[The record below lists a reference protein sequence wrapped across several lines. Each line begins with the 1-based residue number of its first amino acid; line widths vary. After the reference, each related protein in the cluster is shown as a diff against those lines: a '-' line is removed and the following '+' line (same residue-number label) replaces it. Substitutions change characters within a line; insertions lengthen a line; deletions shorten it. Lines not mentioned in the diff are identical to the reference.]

1 MSEVTIT
8 PATAADLPRL
18 AEIERAAARIFSPED
33 VPAAMADESMPI
45 EELERARAA
54 ERVCVARLGE
64 RPVGFLVGGT
74 KDGLPYVAEVDVHP
88 DLQRRGIGTAL
99 LRAAIDWARLQ
110 RAAWLTLTFRHVP
123 WNAPF
128 YAKLKFAEIPA
139 AELGPELRA
148 KLEGEA
154 RCGLDPAKRV
164 AMRLG
169 LEPVRRT
176 T

>member
-1 MSEVTIT
+1 MSGVAII
-8 PATAADLPRL
+8 PATPADLPRL
-18 AEIERAAARIFSPED
+18 AEIELAAARLFSRED

-54 ERVCVARLGE
+54 GRLWVARLDG

-88 DLQRRGIGTAL
+88 DLHRRGIGTAL

-110 RAAWLTLTFRHVP
+110 RAAWLTLTTFRHVP
-123 WNAPF
+123 FNAPF
-128 YAKLKFAEIPA
+128 YAKLGFAEIPA

-148 KLEGEA
+148 KLESEA
-154 RCGLDPAKRV
+154 RCGMDPAKRV
-164 AMRLG
+164 AMRLPLHG
-169 LEPVRRT
+169 A
-176 T
+176 